1 MYPYRRARALA
12 AGRMRTEALR
22 PWVHAARLDVYFQF
36 AAALYSGAG
45 PKYGFSDES
54 KPGQGNARPRPRG
67 VFNLLYSSNR
77 HSSPQHPQPHVYTHM
92 TQSLFQSRAVVGVED
107 QTDTSVQRAHRKQK
121 RLRYH
126 RPLTNSKQHKGGAF
140 SANPASF
147 TNVPSSPH
155 SYELAHD
162 VRASPGAA
170 VRLAGRKRDVTRK
183 I

>member
-92 TQSLFQSRAVVGVED
+92 TQSLFQSRAVELLELKIRPTRACSVLIENRNASATTDPLQTRNSIKGVLSPAREP
-107 QTDTSVQRAHRKQK
+107 SFFYERAQ
-121 RLRYH
+121 
-126 RPLTNSKQHKGGAF
+126 
-140 SANPASF
+140 
-147 TNVPSSPH
+147 
-155 SYELAHD
+155 LA
-162 VRASPGAA
+162 P
-170 VRLAGRKRDVTRK
+170 
-183 I
+183 

>member
-121 RLRYH
+121 RLSATTDPLQTRNSIKGVLSPRTQLFLRTCPA
-126 RPLTNSKQHKGGAF
+126 RPIVTSSHMMSGHHPAPLCGWLGA
-140 SANPASF
+140 S
-147 TNVPSSPH
+147 
-155 SYELAHD
+155 
-162 VRASPGAA
+162 
-170 VRLAGRKRDVTRK
+170 VT
-183 I
+183 